1 MEEAGLVQRAAPDP
15 QDRRRSGLEAT
26 ALGAERIEALREKRR
41 DWMAGRI
48 ARLTPAQLAALEAA
62 IDPLNL
68 IAMP

>member
-1 MEEAGLVQRAAPDP
+1 
-15 QDRRRSGLEAT
+15 
-26 ALGAERIEALREKRR
+26 
-41 DWMAGRI
+41 MAGRI